1 SSDLRWPKAGPKD
14 RPLSG
19 IDSGELPTGE
29 QSARLYLGCRLV
41 FGQLLL
47 EHLGEIDG
55 IQHQGRE
62 AAIARGV
69 SDDLACEREQQ
80 ARAFYEKNGQHVFLR
95 KSGNVGDAAI
105 DEFNVK
111 RHFLVEEG
119 LAVSV
124 EQTVDCFVRWRLALT
139 LTLMAM
145 PGALSRPR
153 SEFGAPG
160 LSKDRSFTY
169 CAST

>member
-19 IDSGELPTGE
+19 IDSAELPTGE

-69 SDDLACEREQQ
+69 SDDLACERKQQ

-95 KSGNVGDAAI
+95 KSGNVEDAAI
-105 DEFNVK
+105 DEFHVEQ
-111 RHFLVEEG
+111 HFLVEGG
-119 LAVSV
+119 LGVQREQDV
-124 EQTVDCFVRWRLALT
+124 ELLVR
-139 LTLMAM
+139 
-145 PGALSRPR
+145 
-153 SEFGAPG
+153 
-160 LSKDRSFTY
+160 
-169 CAST
+169 